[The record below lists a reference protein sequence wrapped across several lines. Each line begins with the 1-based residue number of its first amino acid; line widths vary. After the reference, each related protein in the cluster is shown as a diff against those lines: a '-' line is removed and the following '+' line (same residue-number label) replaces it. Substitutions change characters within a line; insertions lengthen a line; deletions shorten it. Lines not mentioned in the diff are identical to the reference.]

1 MKKAKKIV
9 VFSCLFLATAIVFFL
24 IGAGVAVGYGAKAL
38 KVAVPTFEGVRL
50 EDDLTA
56 DGFGVVGPVLICGI
70 KSTFGTTPDRVVVE
84 YTDQRSDKQLA
95 SKTVEVRTNDRGGRY
110 VQDTIPRFD
119 NLVIV
124 HIKRQH

>member
-1 MKKAKKIV
+1 MKTAKKIIL
-9 VFSCLFLATAIVFFL
+9 FSGLFLATAILFFL
-24 IGAGVAVGYGAKAL
+24 IGTAVGVGYTAKAL

-50 EDDLTA
+50 EDDLAA

-70 KSTFGTTPDRVVVE
+70 KSSFGTIPDRVVVD
-84 YTDQRSDKQLA
+84 YTDQKSDKQLA

-124 HIKRQH
+124 HIKR

>member
-1 MKKAKKIV
+1 MKTAKKIV
-9 VFSCLFLATAIVFFL
+9 LFLGFLATAILFFL

-38 KVAVPTFEGVRL
+38 GVAVPTFGGVKL

-70 KSTFGTTPDRVVVE
+70 KSTSATPDRVVLE
-84 YTDQRSDKQLA
+84 YKKQKSFEQVG
-95 SKTVEVRTNDRGGRY
+95 SKTVEVMTNDRGGRY

-119 NLVIV
+119 DLVIV
-124 HIKRQH
+124 HIKRPQ